1 MKSYAGK
8 PETNIRK
15 PHDSPFSS
23 LFPTPIRVLAPVRR
37 LTYNPGS
44 RNGDDFLKHYNVLS
58 LVVVLLVGAW
68 AIIDFHHKSRRFP
81 DSRLRDLLRY
91 LIFYN
96 IIELE
101 IFLLTY
107 FDSNLTPTQWADSSS
122 LFKGADWILRTLLIL
137 GLYFYLFKTIAWLRG
152 KKLSKRVLPAM
163 GLFAAILFILFFLAM
178 RFPAYMPRSPYINY
192 WNLFIWPL
200 TLLAMIWL
208 ARLWSENKPGPDP
221 DWRRIGRAFAWL
233 FLARIPVQLALVFIS
248 MGPFDFLYI
257 TFSKLLV
264 LYTNLIPLFWL
275 KAYFAPWAGSLS
287 KTIGSR
293 ADMTSLQKKH
303 GLSAREMEI
312 LTLMIDGISY
322 RQMGEALHISIH
334 TVKSH
339 AYSLYRKMRVNNRH
353 QLIHLVSTLRQ
364 EIP

>member
-1 MKSYAGK
+1 LK
-8 PETNIRK
+8 
-15 PHDSPFSS
+15 
-23 LFPTPIRVLAPVRR
+23 
-37 LTYNPGS
+37 YNPGS

-68 AIIDFHHKSRRFP
+68 AIIDFRHKSQRFP

-96 IIELE
+96 IIELD
-101 IFLLTY
+101 IFLMVY
-107 FDSNLTPTQWADSSS
+107 FHINLTPTQWADYSS

-137 GLYFYLFKTIAWLRG
+137 GLYFHQYQTIAWLRG

-178 RFPAYMPRSPYINY
+178 QFPAYMPRSPYINY
-192 WNLFIWPL
+192 WNLFIWPQ

-221 DWRRIGRAFAWL
+221 DRRRVGRAFAWM

-275 KAYFAPWAGSLS
+275 KAYFAPWAGSLG
-287 KTIGSR
+287 KVIAGR
-293 ADMTSLQKKH
+293 VDLAALQKRH

-312 LTLMIDGISY
+312 MNLMIDGKSY
-322 RQMGEALHISIH
+322 KEMEASLHISIH

-339 AYSLYRKMRVNNRH
+339 AYNLYRKLGVKSRH
-353 QLIHLVSTLRQ
+353 QLIHLVSTHQ
-364 EIP
+364 TGNF